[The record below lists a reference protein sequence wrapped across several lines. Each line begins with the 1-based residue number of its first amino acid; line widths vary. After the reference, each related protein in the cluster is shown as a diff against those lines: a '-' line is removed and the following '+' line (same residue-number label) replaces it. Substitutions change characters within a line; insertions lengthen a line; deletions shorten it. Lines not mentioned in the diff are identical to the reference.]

1 MTNTK
6 TFPVLG
12 HISAEQFLQ
21 DYWQK
26 QPLLIRDAIAGYTT
40 PVSPDELAGL
50 ACEAEV
56 ESRIVLEHEDS
67 DEVLPW
73 ELRHGPFAE
82 DSFARLPES
91 HWTLLVQECNKY
103 VPELALLLDEFNF
116 VPGWRVDDVMVSYA
130 VAGGSVGPHVDQ
142 YDVFLLQGLG
152 QRHWQ
157 IDPQSTSGQQAGEL
171 PDFLPNTEL
180 RILRQ
185 FEAQQEWVLNPGDI
199 LYLPPGVAHYG
210 VALDECMTMSVGFR
224 APSHYDLLTAFAD
237 DRFARVS
244 DPFRIPRYTDP
255 DLALQEHS
263 GQIGDQALQ
272 RVVDIIQSYTRDPD
286 TIKRWFGQFITE
298 PKHEFETLVP
308 QTGYTVATL
317 RKALQAND
325 LVYRSESAKY
335 AFIDQSPD
343 VTYFYVNSME
353 IPLTH
358 DQQALAPLVC
368 NQRRISSQQLLSL
381 MTNNLGDNVITRLFN
396 EGYLFFDVQ

>member
-1 MTNTK
+1 VTNNK
-6 TFPVLG
+6 TFTVLG

-26 QPLLIRDAIAGYTT
+26 QPLLIRDAIPGYTA

-56 ESRIVLEHEDS
+56 ESRIVLEHKDS
-67 DEVLPW
+67 EELLPW
-73 ELRHGPFAE
+73 ELRHGPFDE
-82 DSFARLPES
+82 GSFAGLPAS

-103 VPELALLLDEFNF
+103 IPELALLLDQFTF
-116 VPGWRVDDVMVSYA
+116 IPGWRVDDVMVSYA
-130 VAGGSVGPHVDQ
+130 VPGGSVGPHVDQ

-152 QRHWQ
+152 QRRWQ
-157 IDPQSTSGQQAGEL
+157 IDPQTVNRQQDGEL

-199 LYLPPGVAHYG
+199 LYLPPGVAHHG
-210 VALDECMTMSVGFR
+210 VALSDCMTMSVGFR
-224 APSHYDLLTAFAD
+224 APSHYDLVTAFAD
-237 DRFARVS
+237 DCFARVT
-244 DPFRIPRYTDP
+244 DPFRIPRYRDP

-263 GQIGDQALQ
+263 GQISDQALR
-272 RVVDIIQSYTRDPD
+272 RVIDIIQSYTRNPE
-286 TIKRWFGQFITE
+286 IIRRWFGQFITE

-308 QTGYTVATL
+308 ETTYTVATL
-317 RKALQAND
+317 QNALQAHD

-335 AFIDQSPD
+335 AFIVQSPEM
-343 VTYFYVNSME
+343 TYFYVNSME

-368 NQRRISSQQLLSL
+368 NQRCISSNELLSL
-381 MTNNLGDNVITRLFN
+381 MTNNMTGDIIIRLFN
-396 EGYLFFDVQ
+396 EGYLFFDAQ